1 LVARAIVESHPV
13 GVGSVDSVHS
23 QDVECQARFGL
34 LFLRAFHEVSHGRRR
49 VPLNELQSELT
60 RRGWHAWK

>member
-1 LVARAIVESHPV
+1 LVARAMVESHPF

-23 QDVECQARFGL
+23 RVECQERFGL
-34 LFLRAFHEVSHGRRR
+34 LFLRAFCEISHGRRR
-49 VPLNELQSELT
+49 VALNELQSELT

>member
-1 LVARAIVESHPV
+1 MVARAMVESHPF
-13 GVGSVDSVHS
+13 GVGSDSVHS
-23 QDVECQARFGL
+23 QGVKYQGGFGL